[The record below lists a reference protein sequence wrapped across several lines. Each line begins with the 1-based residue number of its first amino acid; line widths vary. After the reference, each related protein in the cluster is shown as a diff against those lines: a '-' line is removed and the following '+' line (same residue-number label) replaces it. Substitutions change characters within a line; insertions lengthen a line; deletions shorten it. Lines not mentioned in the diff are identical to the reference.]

1 MSVQSKVN
9 AVNILSIAT
18 THPRFDGDSEPAYVL
33 ALNRELA
40 GRGHHVTTLV
50 PHAPGVALH
59 ETVGDVRIR
68 RFHYF
73 LPSSAQRL
81 CYNGGILPN
90 LRKSWMAR
98 ANLPFFLAAQ
108 VAAAAREVTF
118 GSYDVVHCHWLIT
131 SGIVG
136 VLAARPAGLPV
147 VVTAHGSD
155 VFTDNPL
162 FKSLDRWVLRR
173 SCVCTVNSRR
183 SGQLVSRLDPEA
195 RIEPVPMGVY
205 PDRHGKQLASAA
217 IRKAMGDGAPQILF
231 VGRFSENKG
240 VPDLVRAMPIIAA
253 ELPGARLALV
263 GFGPDEARIR
273 STIHAEGVEDRV
285 TMLGRVAGDEIP
297 AHMASADL
305 LVLPSI
311 KIEGLGVVLL
321 EALAS
326 GTPVVGSDVG
336 GIPDIIEDGVTGL
349 LCRSRDASDIAAKCI
364 RIIEDEALN
373 RRTVE
378 NGERL
383 VDTRYSWSRIGEAL
397 EAILVECVRDA
408 RASKAGGG
416 EGVGR
421 R

>member
-1 MSVQSKVN
+1 LQPVVN
-9 AVNILSIAT
+9 VVRILSIST
-18 THPRFDGDSEPAYVL
+18 THPRFEGDSEPAYVL

-40 GRGHHVTTLV
+40 TRGHHVVTLV
-50 PHAPGVALH
+50 PHAPGLALDDRM
-59 ETVGDVRIR
+59 GDVRIR
-68 RFHYF
+68 RFRYF
-73 LPSSAQRL
+73 LPTSAQRL

-90 LRKSWMAR
+90 LGKSWLAR
-98 ANLPFFLAAQ
+98 ANLPFFLASQ
-108 VAAAAREVTF
+108 VAAAAREVRL
-118 GSYDVVHCHWLIT
+118 GSYDVIHCHWLIT

-136 VLAARPAGLPV
+136 VLAARPRGLPV

-162 FKSLDRWVLRR
+162 FKLLDRWVLKR

-183 SGQLVSRLDPEA
+183 SGQLVSRIDPGA

-205 PDRHGKQLASAA
+205 PERHGKMLASAA
-217 IRKAMGDGAPQILF
+217 IRRAMGDGSPQILF

-273 STIHAEGVEDRV
+273 STIRAEGVEDRV
-285 TMLGRVAGDEIP
+285 TMLGRVAGEEVP

-349 LCRSRDASDIAAKCI
+349 LCRSQDSSDIAEKCV
-364 RIIEDEALN
+364 RIIKDEELN
-373 RRTVE
+373 RRTVN
-378 NGERL
+378 NGKRL
-383 VDTRYSWSRIGEAL
+383 VDTRFSWSRIGEAL
-397 EAILVECVRDA
+397 EAILVECVRNSRLSRSANGDA
-408 RASKAGGG
+408 AERM
-416 EGVGR
+416 
-421 R
+421 